1 MISLIQLEYILAVDA
16 YRHFATAAEKCF
28 VTQPTL
34 SMQIKKVEEELGL
47 LLFDRSKQPVIP
59 TDAGK
64 IIIEQARQVLQ
75 EFKKIEDLAEEQ
87 KKTISGELRIGI
99 IPTLSVYLLP
109 LFAGPFSRKYPK
121 VSLQV
126 QELETET
133 IIALLK
139 KDQLDVGILVTP
151 LHDTAIR
158 EKPLFYEE
166 IQLYTHPD
174 HPFSKQEPIGVEDI
188 AQPGLWLLT
197 EGHCF
202 RHQVLNLCAYNNRK
216 NEEKM
221 PFRFESGSLDTLR
234 KLVDAEGGF
243 TLLPELA
250 TIDLPEDRQFQVKR
264 FNQPRPLR
272 EVSLVY
278 SRHFAKERLLQLL
291 SAHLQ
296 ETVPPALQDKER
308 GMVVEW
314 K

>member
-1 MISLIQLEYILAVDA
+1 MISIIQLEYVVAVDT
-16 YRHFATAAEKCF
+16 YRHFATAAEKSF

-34 SMQIKKVEEELGL
+34 SMQIKKMEEELGV

-64 IIIEQARQVLQ
+64 AIIAQARLVLQ
-75 EFKKIEDLAEEQ
+75 QYRKIEGIAEDF
-87 KKTISGELRIGI
+87 KNTISGELYVGI
-99 IPTLSVYLLP
+99 IPTLSSYLLP
-109 LFAGPFSRKYPK
+109 LFAGPFSRAYPK
-121 VSLQV
+121 VKLHV
-126 QELETET
+126 QEYTTET
-133 IIALLK
+133 IVELLK
-139 KDQLDVGILVTP
+139 KDQLDVGLLVTP
-151 LHDTAIR
+151 LHDAGIE

-174 HPFSKQEPIGVEDI
+174 HPLAKQEELSIENI

-202 RHQVLNLCAYNNRK
+202 RHQVLNLCSYNLR
-216 NEEKM
+216 NEEQL
-221 PFRFESGSLDTLR
+221 PFLFESGSLETLR
-234 KLVDAEGGF
+234 RLVDAEGGF

-250 TIDLPEDRQFQVKR
+250 TIDLPEENQFHVKR
-264 FNQPRPLR
+264 FTSPRPLR

-278 SRHFAKERLLQLL
+278 SRHFAKQRLLQLL
-291 SAHLQ
+291 CSHLQ
-296 ETVPPALQDKER
+296 AVVPPMLQDKDR